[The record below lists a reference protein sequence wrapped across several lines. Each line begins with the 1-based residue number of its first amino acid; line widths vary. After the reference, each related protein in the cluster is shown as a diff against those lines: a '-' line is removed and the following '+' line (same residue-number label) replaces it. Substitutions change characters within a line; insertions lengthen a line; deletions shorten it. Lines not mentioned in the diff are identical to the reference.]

1 MQGTLLDAGSTPVNP
16 HSQGARGRRQLG
28 HLSMQISQ
36 VIINAR
42 DKVDEA
48 YGEWMSVTFC
58 SDLVRKDL
66 SNGIS
71 EQRFKKWRVD
81 TMW

>member
-1 MQGTLLDAGSTPVNP
+1 MQDTFLDAGSTTVNP

-28 HLSMQISQ
+28 HLSTQTSQ

-66 SNGIS
+66 SNNGIS
-71 EQRFKKWRVD
+71 E
-81 TMW
+81 